1 MAICHVTG
9 PWLFLLIFFLEISW
23 DGLSRSLS
31 LDIIHLGQLSCGLP
45 VGMV

>member
-9 PWLFLLIFFLEISW
+9 PRLFLLIFFLEISW
-23 DGLSRSLS
+23 DGLSRPPS
-31 LDIIHLGQLSCGLP
+31 LDIMHLGHFSCGIP